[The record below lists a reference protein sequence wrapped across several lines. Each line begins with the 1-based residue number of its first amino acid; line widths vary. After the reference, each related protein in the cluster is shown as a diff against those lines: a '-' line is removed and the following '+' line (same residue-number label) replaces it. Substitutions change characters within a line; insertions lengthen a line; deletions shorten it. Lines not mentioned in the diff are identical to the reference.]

1 MADYHSF
8 AVHGPFPPIPDDP
21 CPQSYPSF
29 AGNGTPCDEH
39 DRHDPGSLFVL
50 MVTLLGDLEVGSTRT
65 VEQRESEKTYEK
77 GVRRVLSRTVCWH
90 LQDRVFVDGNR
101 TVVFE

>member
-1 MADYHSF
+1 
-8 AVHGPFPPIPDDP
+8 
-21 CPQSYPSF
+21 
-29 AGNGTPCDEH
+29 
-39 DRHDPGSLFVL
+39 